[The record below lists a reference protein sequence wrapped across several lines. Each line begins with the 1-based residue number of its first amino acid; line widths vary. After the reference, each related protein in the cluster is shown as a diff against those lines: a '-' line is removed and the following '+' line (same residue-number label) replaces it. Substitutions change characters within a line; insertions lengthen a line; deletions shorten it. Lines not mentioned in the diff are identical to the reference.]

1 MKPNTCSLIRNF
13 RIISL
18 YKGIRTE
25 VKFMEKKLKTN
36 LQLNTKQIAIIGMLS
51 AISIL
56 LGVTR
61 IGFIPIPPVN
71 ATIMHVPVII
81 GAILEGPVVGASI
94 GFIFGIFSVIN
105 AITNPT
111 PLSFVFMN
119 PIVSVLPR
127 ILIGIISYYCYKL
140 AFVKFSSFK
149 IALGAVVGSLINT
162 FGVLGL
168 MYLIYVEK
176 YAKIF
181 NISVSAAKKAIFG
194 IGVTNGIPEAILSAA
209 ISIPVVTAIKKLRK

>member
-1 MKPNTCSLIRNF
+1 
-13 RIISL
+13 
-18 YKGIRTE
+18 
-25 VKFMEKKLKTN
+25 MEKKLKTN

>member
-1 MKPNTCSLIRNF
+1 
-13 RIISL
+13 
-18 YKGIRTE
+18 
-25 VKFMEKKLKTN
+25 MEKKLKTN

-181 NISVSAAKKAIFG
+181 NISVSAAKKAIFA